1 MNKTKLIDYLSLILA
16 IVAIIVLTFSWIV
29 NFLFTNAFT
38 TNGTFVG
45 DLGYQ
50 IQASVSQ
57 ALFYVL
63 VSSIIHGIAI
73 IPISLIIIFAEV
85 SNYYKKIPINKTILI
100 CSVIILSICIL
111 HLILN
116 AIIYPILVTITQMNP
131 NIIEPIVDALEL
143 PILINNII
151 NLLIFAI
158 MIPSA
163 IIIMIVRIKSVE
175 NENDNL

>member
-1 MNKTKLIDYLSLILA
+1 M
-16 IVAIIVLTFSWIV
+16 
-29 NFLFTNAFT
+29 
-38 TNGTFVG
+38 G

-116 AIIYPILVTITQMNP
+116 AIIYPILVKITQMNP
-131 NIIEPIVDALEL
+131 NIIDPIVDALEL
-143 PILINNII
+143 PILINNVID
-151 NLLIFAI
+151 LLIFAI